1 MIRGDSDTIKTFARR
16 LAELRTTRGLSQ
28 TALGRRVRRPNS
40 FISRLERGR
49 VVPSLKSLKR
59 LANALEVEIYRFFLD
74 ASAKPEAF
82 KALPVRV
89 QEEPLLRLF
98 RTLRR
103 EDRSLVLFMAR
114 QIERRASDRRS
125 ASPESSAALP

>member
-1 MIRGDSDTIKTFARR
+1 MICGDSETVKAFARR
-16 LAELRTTRGLSQ
+16 LAELRIARGLSQ

-74 ASAKPEAF
+74 ANAKPEAF
-82 KALPVRV
+82 KPLPVRV
-89 QEEPLLRLF
+89 QEEPLLQLF

-114 QIERRASDRRS
+114 QMERRANDRRS
-125 ASPESSAALP
+125 ASPESSATLP